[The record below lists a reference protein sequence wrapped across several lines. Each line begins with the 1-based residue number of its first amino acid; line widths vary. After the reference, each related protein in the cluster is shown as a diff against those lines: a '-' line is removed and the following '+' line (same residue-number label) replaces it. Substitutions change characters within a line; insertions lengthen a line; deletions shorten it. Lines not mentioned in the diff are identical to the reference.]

1 MDLSHLASQPAES
14 PRHSE
19 SPVAELPEGWVV
31 KFDPRT
37 NRRYYENRETRST
50 QWQHPCD
57 VPDSV
62 PPDYWQRATD
72 SDQVKVLWRHLSHL
86 TDLSTTYAPYT
97 HLSDI
102 ALDYLDPTQEIQ
114 MLSKFRHPNIVT
126 LIGWG
131 LSSID
136 IDIDIDIDIN

>member
-72 SDQVKVLWRHLSHL
+72 PASGVTMARGHI
-86 TDLSTTYAPYT
+86 
-97 HLSDI
+97 LSDE
-102 ALDYLDPTQEIQ
+102 PTG
-114 MLSKFRHPNIVT
+114 KHYY
-126 LIGWG
+126 
-131 LSSID
+131 
-136 IDIDIDIDIN
+136 INHHLKSTQWEVPSVAVCA